1 MMGVGETTVTSV
13 IHSHIAELKER
24 VQRVPSIT
32 FRISQSLLRG
42 HVDVRRGLW
51 LSFPIV
57 VVVMMVVLRM
67 ALGQSKGGLG
77 LLITAI
83 IVMMVVVMVLRV
95 PRLHFFHRL

>member
-1 MMGVGETTVTSV
+1 MTSV
-13 IHSHIAELKER
+13 SHFRIAYLKER

-42 HVDVRRGLW
+42 HVDVRGGLW

-57 VVVMMVVLRM
+57 VVVMVVMLRM
-67 ALGQSKGGLG
+67 ALGQGKGGLG

-83 IVMMVVVMVLRV
+83 IVMMVLRV

>member
-42 HVDVRRGLW
+42 HVDVRGGLW

-57 VVVMMVVLRM
+57 VVVLRM
-67 ALGQSKGGLG
+67 ALGQGKGGLG

-83 IVMMVVVMVLRV
+83 IVMMVLRV
-95 PRLHFFHRL
+95 PRLHFFH